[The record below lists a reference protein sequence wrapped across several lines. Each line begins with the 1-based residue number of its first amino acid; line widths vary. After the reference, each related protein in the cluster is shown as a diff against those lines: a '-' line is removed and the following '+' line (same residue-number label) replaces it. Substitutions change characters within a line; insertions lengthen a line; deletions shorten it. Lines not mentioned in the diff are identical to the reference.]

1 MGKNNLNSYCFDFSF
16 EKSKTID
23 EKELSDFFIYKT
35 MLLHCFKRIKSLK
48 VKTLGLQRQ
57 IKENDAFFEMCIVQ

>member
-23 EKELSDFFIYKT
+23 EKELSD
-35 MLLHCFKRIKSLK
+35 LLYIK
-48 VKTLGLQRQ
+48 QCY
-57 IKENDAFFEMCIVQ
+57 CIVSSV